1 MKYMHIID
9 KTIQQI
15 VVQQESMD
23 PDPSASLAHIDV
35 KMILSKMAVDGD
47 RLRETEERLKRATE
61 RYRRLERELD
71 NVKTTDST
79 RVILRNHY
87 IHNFEL
93 NQDRLLRP
101 LHRTLRR
108 TPLLLPYVSL
118 KSSLACAKFNSLRHH
133 CRPPEGSQMCLFR
146 HRRRLLP

>member
-15 VVQQESMD
+15 VVQQDSMD

-47 RLRETEERLKRATE
+47 RLRETEERLKKATE

-71 NVKTTDST
+71 NVKTTDSN
-79 RVILRNHY
+79 R
-87 IHNFEL
+87 
-93 NQDRLLRP
+93 
-101 LHRTLRR
+101 
-108 TPLLLPYVSL
+108 VSL
-118 KSSLACAKFNSLRHH
+118 HQH
-133 CRPPEGSQMCLFR
+133 CIRI
-146 HRRRLLP
+146 